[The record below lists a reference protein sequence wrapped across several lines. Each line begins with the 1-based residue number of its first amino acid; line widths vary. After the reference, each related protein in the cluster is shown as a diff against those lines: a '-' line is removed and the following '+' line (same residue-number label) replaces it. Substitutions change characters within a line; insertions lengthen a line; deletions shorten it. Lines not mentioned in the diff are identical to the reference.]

1 MSETLFVEVDAQL
14 IEIPQRGDMITLN
27 LPDIEDKIP
36 GICIEVDVK
45 RRVGNRRQPRVKM
58 LIGGQIHYVP
68 LEHIEISQN
77 AKK

>member
-36 GICIEVDVK
+36 GKSKIVTGK
-45 RRVGNRRQPRVKM
+45 R
-58 LIGGQIHYVP
+58 
-68 LEHIEISQN
+68 
-77 AKK
+77 